1 MNTRHHRSLLDCYL
15 SDQVTEA
22 QWTEHLKD
30 AEFAKFVASE
40 MGVAKPG
47 LTLGVRERA
56 FEKYLASPDYR
67 YGDAGGAFKA
77 GWNARKHLGG
87 VGLPPQSKGYQPHA
101 PFKAGGLPQPQ
112 KKS

>member
-40 MGVAKPG
+40 MGVAKPEP
-47 LTLGVRERA
+47 TLGVRERA

-87 VGLPPQSKGYQPHA
+87 FELPLHSTAYEPLT
-101 PFKAGGLPQPQ
+101 PFKPGR
-112 KKS
+112 